1 MADTVSLDKNTGM
14 ENGMRKK
21 ISIIGAGFVGSTTA
35 HWLAAKELGD
45 IVLVD
50 IVEGIP
56 QGKGLD
62 LLESGPIEGFDSHIS
77 GTNDYADT
85 ANSDI
90 IVITSGAP
98 RKPGMS
104 REDLIKVNADIT
116 RSCVE
121 KSVSLSPNAM
131 YVLVNNPLDAMTYLA
146 KQASGF
152 PKNRVFGQA
161 GVLDSARYRT
171 FISMEVGVSVE
182 DVQAMLLGGHGDEM
196 VPLPRFSTIAGIPVS
211 EFIPPD
217 RLSAIVDRARKGGG
231 EIVNLLKT
239 GSAYYA
245 PAAATAQMV
254 EAVLLDKKRLLPCSA
269 YLEGEYGLN
278 DIYFG
283 VPVILG
289 ANGVERVIELPL
301 NDEEKALVQK
311 SAAAVQSTVE
321 TLKTL

>member
-1 MADTVSLDKNTGM
+1 
-14 ENGMRKK
+14 MRKK

-35 HWLAAKELGD
+35 HWCAAAELGD
-45 IVLVD
+45 IVLLD

-62 LLESGPIEGFDSHIS
+62 LYQAGPIMGFDARIT

-85 ANSDI
+85 ANSDV
-90 IVITSGAP
+90 IVVTSGAP

-116 RSCVE
+116 RDCVT
-121 KSVSLSPNAM
+121 KSAPLSPNAVIIM
-131 YVLVNNPLDAMTYLA
+131 VNNPLDAMTYVA
-146 KQASGF
+146 AEVSGF
-152 PKNRVFGQA
+152 PKERVMGQA

-171 FISMEVGVSVE
+171 FIAMETGVSVE
-182 DVQAMLLGGHGDEM
+182 DIQAMLMGGHGDEM
-196 VPLPRFSTIAGIPVS
+196 VPLPRFSTIGGIPVT
-211 EFIPPD
+211 EFIPKE
-217 RLSAIVDRARKGGG
+217 RLDAIVERTRKGGG

-254 EAVLLDKKRLLPCSA
+254 EAVLKDKKRLIAVSA
-269 YLEGEYGLN
+269 YLTGQYGLS
-278 DIYFG
+278 DMYFG

-289 ANGVERVIELPL
+289 AGGIEKIIELPL
-301 NDEEKALVQK
+301 NEEEMALLKK
-311 SAAAVQSTVE
+311 SADAVRSTIE

>member
-1 MADTVSLDKNTGM
+1 
-14 ENGMRKK
+14 MRSK

-35 HWLAAKELGD
+35 HWVAAKELGD

-56 QGKGLD
+56 QGKALD
-62 LLESGPIEGFDSHIS
+62 LYEASPIEGFDARII

-85 ANSDI
+85 ANSDV
-90 IVITSGAP
+90 IVVTSGAP

-104 REDLIKVNADIT
+104 REDLIKVNANIT
-116 RSCVE
+116 RECITSAV
-121 KSVSLSPNAM
+121 KYSPNATIIM
-131 YVLVNNPLDAMTYLA
+131 VNNPLDAMTYVA
-146 KQASGF
+146 WQTSGF

-171 FISMEVGVSVE
+171 FISMEAGVSVE
-182 DVQAMLLGGHGDEM
+182 DVQAMLMGGHGDEM
-196 VPLPRFSTIAGIPVS
+196 VPLPRFSTIGGIPVTT
-211 EFIPPD
+211 FISKE
-217 RLSAIVDRARKGGG
+217 RLDAIVERTRKGGG

-254 EAVLLDKKRLLPCSA
+254 EAVLRDKKRVIPCAA
-269 YLEGEYGLN
+269 YLEGEYGLK
-278 DIYFG
+278 DMYFG
-283 VPVILG
+283 VPVVVG
-289 ANGVERVIELPL
+289 AGGIERIIELPL
-301 NDEEKALVQK
+301 NEEEQALLQK
-311 SAAAVQSTVE
+311 SAEAVRSTLE